1 MPVQLKQLGVNFEKF
16 YTYPLCSTA
25 IGICIA
31 ECLSIHNR
39 KSYPIN
45 LLHESQKCV
54 LLPYINFEFD
64 EENGQKEFVVIPVL
78 HQSVAK

>member
-1 MPVQLKQLGVNFEKF
+1 MPVQLKQLGVNLENF
-16 YTYPLCSTA
+16 YTYPLCSTS

-31 ECLSIHNR
+31 ECLSINNR

-45 LLHESQKCV
+45 LLHEGKKCV
-54 LLPYINFEFD
+54 LLPYINYEFD
-64 EENGQKEFVVIPVL
+64 EENGQKEFVVIPLL